1 LQLGKPPGT
10 IGLLVGMAVIA
21 GAMEI
26 FGCVRRRELYRV
38 PRQLALWTIL
48 PLALAAA
55 LRHHRGQISVM
66 QLVRDGPA
74 HRQNYDLDVE
84 VPLQIDRVTLQRLGH
99 RSLPG
104 TPYRNYTPQMHQ
116 NLFVVIRLGYPCERA
131 T

>member
-1 LQLGKPPGT
+1 MNLPDAP
-10 IGLLVGMAVIA
+10 IANSVI
-21 GAMEI
+21 
-26 FGCVRRRELYRV
+26 
-38 PRQLALWTIL
+38 
-48 PLALAAA
+48 
-55 LRHHRGQISVM
+55 
-66 QLVRDGPA
+66 QLVCDVPA

-104 TPYRNYTPQMHQ
+104 RPYRNYTPQMHQ